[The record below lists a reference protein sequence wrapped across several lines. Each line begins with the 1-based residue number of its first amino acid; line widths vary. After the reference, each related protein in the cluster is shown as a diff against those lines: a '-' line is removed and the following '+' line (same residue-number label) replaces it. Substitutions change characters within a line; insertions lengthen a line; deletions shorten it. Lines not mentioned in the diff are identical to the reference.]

1 LNDTERYR
9 FGVKNDNTFNQS
21 CCRRQDAKGP
31 SLCQENK
38 MKLRIAAFAAV
49 ALAAITLL
57 AGCSKTTSNAN
68 STNTTNGNMGVSK
81 SPGNTNAQPSPSAT
95 ATTGTSSGS
104 TPTDAFEAYYEAIKE
119 KDVNAVKKLFSKSM
133 VTMMEEQAKRSNKT
147 VDDVMAEGLKQASA
161 EVPETMPET
170 RNEKIDGDTA
180 TLEVRDEKKDKWE
193 TIHFVKEDGEWKLSL
208 DK

>member
-1 LNDTERYR
+1 
-9 FGVKNDNTFNQS
+9 
-21 CCRRQDAKGP
+21 
-31 SLCQENK
+31 

-68 STNTTNGNMGVSK
+68 STNTVAKGNTGVPK
-81 SPGNTNAQPSPSAT
+81 SPGTMDAQPSPSAT
-95 ATTGTSSGS
+95 STTRTSSGS
-104 TPTDAFEAYYEAIKE
+104 TPTGAFEAYYEAIKE

-133 VTMMEEQAKRSNKT
+133 VTMMEDQAKQSNKT
-147 VDDVMAEGLKQASA
+147 VDDVMAEGLKHASA

-193 TIHFVKEDGEWKLSL
+193 TIHFVKEDGDWKLSL

>member
-1 LNDTERYR
+1 
-9 FGVKNDNTFNQS
+9 
-21 CCRRQDAKGP
+21 
-31 SLCQENK
+31 

-57 AGCSKTTSNAN
+57 AGCSKTTTNAN
-68 STNTTNGNMGVSK
+68 STNTVANGNAGASK
-81 SPGNTNAQPSPSAT
+81 SPGNTNALPSPSAT
-95 ATTGTSSGS
+95 STTSTSSGS
-104 TPTDAFEAYYEAIKE
+104 TPTGAFEAYYEAIKA
-119 KDVNAVKKLFSKSM
+119 KDVSAVKKLFSKSM
-133 VTMMEEQAKRSNKT
+133 VTMMEDQAKRSNKS

-161 EVPETMPET
+161 EVPETLPES

>member
-1 LNDTERYR
+1 
-9 FGVKNDNTFNQS
+9 
-21 CCRRQDAKGP
+21 
-31 SLCQENK
+31 

-68 STNTTNGNMGVSK
+68 STNTANSNREVSP

-95 ATTGTSSGS
+95 STTNTSSGS
-104 TPTDAFEAYYEAIKE
+104 TPTEAFEAYYEAIKA
-119 KDVNAVKKLFSKSM
+119 KDVNGVKKLFSKSM
-133 VTMMEEQAKRSNKT
+133 LTMMEEQAKRSNKT
-147 VDDVMAEGLKQASA
+147 ADDIMAEGLKQASA
-161 EVPETMPET
+161 DVPETMPET

-180 TLEVRDEKKDKWE
+180 TLEIKDEKKDKWE
-193 TIHFVKEDGEWKLSL
+193 TIHFVKEDGEWKLAL

>member
-1 LNDTERYR
+1 
-9 FGVKNDNTFNQS
+9 
-21 CCRRQDAKGP
+21 
-31 SLCQENK
+31 
-38 MKLRIAAFAAV
+38 MKVRVAAYAAV

-95 ATTGTSSGS
+95 STPIISSGS
-104 TPTDAFEAYYEAIKE
+104 PTAAFAAYYEAIKE

-133 VTMMEEQAKRSNKT
+133 MTMMEDQAKRSNKT
-147 VDDVMAEGLKQASA
+147 LDDVMAEGLNQASA
-161 EVPETMPET
+161 EVPEAMPET
-170 RNEKIDGDTA
+170 RNEKIEGDTA

-193 TIHFVKEDGEWKLSL
+193 TIHFVKEDGEWKLSF